1 MPRNIKKRTT
11 KSSIKEERATN
22 LFHRVQAFVF
32 REEKVIVPV
41 VVAVVVLLVLSSGFF
56 IYQSSTNKKAEALA
70 YDAYKTYYTLYQ
82 AQPAERAALYRNALE
97 KFKKAYETRKSPFA
111 LFYMSNCYFGMGRYD
126 EALKA
131 LAELNEKFPDDEG
144 FVPLS
149 YYKMAV
155 ITLNKGDKEA
165 ALKLLDT
172 LYNYK
177 SASLKDLALIESAR
191 ILESMGKAEESAK
204 KYEEITK
211 SFPNSPFGEE
221 AKSKISARKG

>member
-1 MPRNIKKRTT
+1 MPRTIKKRTA
-11 KSSIKEERATN
+11 KSSIKEERAKN
-22 LFHRVQAFVF
+22 FFHKIQEFAFKKE
-32 REEKVIVPV
+32 RIIVPI
-41 VVAVVVLLVLSSGFF
+41 VVAVVVLLVLSAGFF
-56 IYQSSTNKKAEALA
+56 IYQSNTNKKAGALA
-70 YDAYKTYYTLYQ
+70 YDAYKAYYGLYQ
-82 AQPAERAALYRNALE
+82 AQPAQRTDQYQNALE
-97 KFKKAYETRKSPFA
+97 KFKKSYDARKSPFA

-126 EALKA
+126 EALKT
-131 LAELNEKFPDDEG
+131 LAELNERFPDDVG

-177 SASLKDLALIESAR
+177 AASLKDLALIESAR

-211 SFPNSPFGEE
+211 GFPNSPFGEE
-221 AKSKISARKG
+221 AKSKISVRKG